1 MSFNDRG
8 SHCTPLF
15 SLAFIELLIY
25 DTQQRFYCCVRVS
38 DIEAEKTLMPYL
50 IQRITSLTCRLGKRS
65 MKPISL
71 FMHVNSLGLR
81 TLISQSS

>member
-50 IQRITSLTCRLGKRS
+50 IQRITIKFNLQAREKMDET
-65 MKPISL
+65 
-71 FMHVNSLGLR
+71 H
-81 TLISQSS
+81 